1 MSSKSL
7 PIVVICG
14 RPNVGKSSLFNALM
28 KRRIAIVDPTAGV
41 TRDRVMASLDRYGAS
56 FQLVDTGGL
65 GLFDEIQLKDEV
77 ERQIGIA
84 LDLADLVL
92 FVVDAKDGLLPH
104 DQEIAR
110 RLRTLDKPILLVAN
124 KADGAVFEREAAQ
137 FLRLGL
143 GEPIVAS
150 ALEKMGIEPLCEAIV
165 DELKRQSL
173 FVPSGGLP
181 DESGVIDD
189 VGDFDELALDE
200 IEAADEAFDAA
211 AGDAPYSDDDEL
223 AADDEGNEEGDGES
237 DDGKTAIPER
247 PIRLAIVGKV
257 NAGKST
263 FMNRVVG
270 EERVIVSPLAGT
282 TRDAIDAPFTH
293 RGIDF
298 IAIDTAGLRKRRVVE
313 GTPDFYG
320 VSRAKEAIRRCDVV
334 LLFIDATRDVSQI
347 DKALAQAVAFSSKPV
362 VLCVSMWDVAEQSGR
377 TPDEYLPYLKQQL
390 PLLEFAPIVF
400 LSTHQ
405 DFNVDETLEIAADVH
420 AQANFRAPTGLL
432 NRALEQAFATEKP
445 RVSRGKIPHVLY
457 VTQTRVR
464 PPTFVVFVNDKKLF
478 GGEWARFL
486 ANRLRDTFPFAE
498 VPLRI
503 HFRERKRKEK

>member
-1 MSSKSL
+1 MSSNSL

-77 ERQIGIA
+77 ERQIGMA

-143 GEPIVAS
+143 GEPIVVS

-173 FVPSGGLP
+173 FVPSGGST
-181 DESGVIDD
+181 DDRSEVDD
-189 VGDFDELALDE
+189 VGDVDELALDE

-211 AGDAPYSDDDEL
+211 AGDPSYDEDDEEL
-223 AADDEGNEEGDGES
+223 EIDDAGAGEGEADEGTTE
-237 DDGKTAIPER
+237 IPKR

-282 TRDAIDAPFTH
+282 TRDAIDAPFSH

-298 IAIDTAGLRKRRVVE
+298 VAIDTAGLRKRRVVE

>member
-1 MSSKSL
+1 MNSNTL

-14 RPNVGKSSLFNALM
+14 RPNVGKSSLFNALL
-28 KRRIAIVDPTAGV
+28 KRRVAIVDPTAGV
-41 TRDRVMASLDRYGAS
+41 TRDRVTANVERYGAQ

-92 FVVDAKDGLLPH
+92 FVVDAKDGLMPH

-110 RLRTLDKPILLVAN
+110 RLRTLDKPLLLVAN
-124 KADGAVFEREAAQ
+124 KADGPGHEREAAQ
-137 FLRLGL
+137 FLRLGF
-143 GEPIVAS
+143 GEPIVVS
-150 ALEKMGIEPLCEAIV
+150 ALEKLGVEPLCEAIV
-165 DELKRQSL
+165 DALKRE
-173 FVPSGGLP
+173 GLHVAA
-181 DESGVIDD
+181 ESAELDD
-189 VGDFDELALDE
+189 DGDE
-200 IEAADEAFDAA
+200 IVDDEPALEELEAADAEFDDLELDPDEGEPSDDDDEGASASSEVA
-211 AGDAPYSDDDEL
+211 AGDAE
-223 AADDEGNEEGDGES
+223 AA
-237 DDGKTAIPER
+237 KR

-263 FMNRVVG
+263 FMNRVLG
-270 EERVIVSPLAGT
+270 EERVIVSPIAGT
-282 TRDAIDAPFTH
+282 TRDAIDAPFSH
-293 RGIDF
+293 AGRDF
-298 IAIDTAGLRKRRVVE
+298 VAIDTAGLRKRRVVE

-334 LLFIDATRDVSQI
+334 LLFVDATRDVSQI

-362 VLCVSMWDVAEQSGR
+362 VVCVSKWDLAELAGR
-377 TPDEYLPYLKQQL
+377 TPDEYLPYLRQQL

-400 LSTHQ
+400 LSTQ
-405 DFNVDETLEIAADVH
+405 RDFNVDETLDIAADVH
-420 AQANFRAPTGLL
+420 DQAGFRAPTGLL

-478 GGEWARFL
+478 GNEWSRFL
-486 ANRLRDTFPFAE
+486 ANRLRDTFPFGE

-503 HFRERKRKEK
+503 HFRERKRKES

>member
-1 MSSKSL
+1 
-7 PIVVICG
+7 
-14 RPNVGKSSLFNALM
+14 M

-77 ERQIGIA
+77 ERQIGMA

-173 FVPSGGLP
+173 FVPSGGTTDDLA
-181 DESGVIDD
+181 EVDD
-189 VGDFDELALDE
+189 VGDLDELALEE

-211 AGDAPYSDDDEL
+211 AGDPSYDEDEDEL
-223 AADDEGNEEGDGES
+223 ESDEEGVLEDEAEK
-237 DDGKTAIPER
+237 GKTEIPQR

-282 TRDAIDAPFTH
+282 TRDAIDAPFSH

-298 IAIDTAGLRKRRVVE
+298 VAIDTAGLRKRRVVE